1 MKKSRLSL
9 EAFGNQAVKN
19 TMLNTISGGRVTVVQ
34 EYCHPADTK
43 NIKNTP
49 RVGGEVK
56 AG

>member
-19 TMLNTISGGRVTVVQ
+19 TMLNTISGGRVAVVQ
-34 EYCHPADTK
+34 EYCHPGDAK

-49 RVGGEVK
+49 KVGGEVK